1 MTTTWAAVSG
11 RPRSVTATCTTG
23 TESAPSIPAKA
34 TGTATLVS
42 VAAGDTL
49 TLAGVTFTASASDG
63 TGQNFLQ
70 TGTDTVDA
78 AALAAAINRYQQ
90 QTHCSATSATNV
102 VTITALDYGTE
113 GNALTLT
120 ETGTTITVSGATLTG
135 GVALFGVNL
144 NDVAAVNL
152 VVRAASGQTV
162 AAGTYKAY
170 FWDPDSGVVAS
181 VSEYDI
187 AGNAAA
193 LRSYMLVGLSAG
205 IGVPILGSR
214 GYLGWVPSGV
224 TISSGSAVIDH
235 LCTSA
240 DGRAI

>member
-1 MTTTWAAVSG
+1 MATTWAAVSG
-11 RPRSVTATCTTG
+11 RPRSVTAACTTG

-34 TGTATLVS
+34 SGTATLAS

-49 TLAGVTFTASASDG
+49 TLAGVTFTASATLN

-70 TGTDTVDA
+70 SGTDTADA

-90 QTHCSATSATNV
+90 QTHCSATSAAAV

-113 GNALTLT
+113 GNAITLA
-120 ETGTTITVSGATLTG
+120 ETGTTITVSGATLAN

-144 NDVAAVNL
+144 DNVAAINL
-152 VVRAASGQTV
+152 VVRAPSGATV

-181 VSEYDI
+181 VAEYDI

-193 LRSYMLVGLSAG
+193 LRSYMLVGLSSGVG
-205 IGVPILGSR
+205 IPIIGMR
-214 GYLGWVPSGV
+214 GYLGWLPSGV
-224 TISSGSAVIDH
+224 TAASGLTIDH
-235 LCTSA
+235 LCVTP
-240 DGRAI
+240 DGRVV